1 VAPTFSHLPWYADH
15 PTDKEIRQETYLLR
29 VVLPLV
35 ERTYP
40 VQSQLEGRLL
50 IGFSKSGFG
59 AWTLLLRHPEVF
71 GRAAAWDAPLM
82 MDRLG
87 KYGTDGVFGTPENF
101 GAMVKQGY
109 PMVYRPAEVQMM
121 ELREVAG
128 ALWQRVRI
136 TDQAGAGWYL
146 DYMMVETAE
155 GWQIN
160 AVQILPAPDVGA

>member
-1 VAPTFSHLPWYADH
+1 MRNAVYAVLFAAVLTLPAAAQEE
-15 PTDKEIRQETYLLR
+15 PIRNTI
-29 VVLPLV
+29 
-35 ERTYP
+35 
-40 VQSQLEGRLL
+40 QSQIEA
-50 IGFSKSGFG
+50 F
-59 AWTLLLRHPEVF
+59 
-71 GRAAAWDAPLM
+71 RADDFARAFTFASPTIKGM
-82 MDRLG
+82 
-87 KYGTDGVFGTPENF
+87 FGTPENF

-121 ELREVAG
+121 DLREVAG

-146 DYMMVETAE
+146 DYMMVETPE

>member
-1 VAPTFSHLPWYADH
+1 MRNAVYAVLFAAVLTLPAAAQEE
-15 PTDKEIRQETYLLR
+15 PIRNTI
-29 VVLPLV
+29 
-35 ERTYP
+35 
-40 VQSQLEGRLL
+40 QSQIEA
-50 IGFSKSGFG
+50 F
-59 AWTLLLRHPEVF
+59 
-71 GRAAAWDAPLM
+71 RADDFARAFTFASPTIKGM
-82 MDRLG
+82 
-87 KYGTDGVFGTPENF
+87 FGTPENF